1 MGDGVGG
8 WEREWRGVEFLL
20 IGHVLQIGCTVAA
33 AVAATLEQSIEL
45 VTQSVC
51 AILTQEPRHPPSFP
65 SLSLA
70 PPHRARGWETNLPQ
84 VRPITTHCHMAAKER
99 AKAKFSRMCQRT
111 KRPIAM
117 RQNPLAELG
126 LVQSALMAK

>member
-51 AILTQEPRHPPSFP
+51 AILTQEPRHPP
-65 SLSLA
+65 LS
-70 PPHRARGWETNLPQ
+70 PRSP
-84 VRPITTHCHMAAKER
+84 
-99 AKAKFSRMCQRT
+99 
-111 KRPIAM
+111 
-117 RQNPLAELG
+117 
-126 LVQSALMAK
+126 

>member
-51 AILTQEPRHPPSFP
+51 AILTQEPRHPPPFP
-65 SLSLA
+65 LA
-70 PPHRARGWETNLPQ
+70 LPSIAPSSEGETNLPQ

-126 LVQSALMAK
+126 LV